1 MEGVRSVKKLRI
13 MGRMLGFVRP
23 LAGVMVI
30 SVVAGIAGFVC
41 ATALPVVGVE
51 AMLAVNGTATLIWGI
66 ATFCRVLVILAITR
80 GVLHYIEQEC
90 NHYIAFK
97 LLAHIRDLVFG
108 KLRTLAPAK
117 LSGRDRGDLIS
128 TITSDIELLEVFFAH
143 TISPVLIAIGTGII
157 LMSFLANLSWAFA
170 LIALAGYLAVGIV
183 VPLVVSHA
191 SGSVGVDIRE
201 QQASLSS
208 TMLDNLRGLD
218 QIIQYGMG
226 VKRGAELDQKS
237 RSLAAEQKR
246 LYRVAR
252 GGSIAVNVIMVL
264 DALAQLFVGIYAVSQ
279 SVVTPEA
286 FVLAEVTTL
295 SSFGPFI
302 ALANLG
308 STLQQTLAAGERVL
322 TILDEEPLVQ
332 ERAKGTEPV
341 FTGASAEQ
349 VGFSYGEEQV
359 LNNVNF
365 MVPKGGIVALVGKS
379 GSGKSTLCRLFMRFW
394 DVDSGAIC
402 IGSDNI
408 KDIKT
413 GYLHQ
418 QEALVEQQ
426 TMLFHDSI
434 RNNLLIAKPDAT
446 QEELEEACHKA
457 SVLDFIESLPGGFDT
472 IVGELGD
479 TLSGGERQRLG
490 LARAFLHEA
499 PFVLLDEP
507 TSNLDALNEGAILKA
522 LDMRRSKCSIML
534 ITHRPSSAAIAD
546 KVVSIDRGR
555 VS

>member
-1 MEGVRSVKKLRI
+1 MKKLRI

-66 ATFCRVLVILAITR
+66 ATFCRVLVILAIAR

-246 LYRVAR
+246 LHRVAR

-279 SVVTPEA
+279 SMVTPEA

-322 TILDEEPLVQ
+322 AILDEEPLVQ

-402 IGSDNI
+402 IGPDNI
-408 KDIKT
+408 KDIT
-413 GYLHQ
+413 SGYLHQ

-457 SVLDFIESLPGGFDT
+457 SVLDFIESLPEGFDT
-472 IVGELGD
+472 IVGELGG

-522 LDMRRSKCSIML
+522 LDMQRSKCSIML

>member
-66 ATFCRVLVILAITR
+66 TTFCRVLVILAITR

-522 LDMRRSKCSIML
+522 LDMQRSKCSIML

>member
-1 MEGVRSVKKLRI
+1 
-13 MGRMLGFVRP
+13 MLGFVRP

-246 LYRVAR
+246 LHRVAR

-279 SVVTPEA
+279 SMVTPEA

-322 TILDEEPLVQ
+322 AILDEEPLVQ

-402 IGSDNI
+402 IGPDNI
-408 KDIKT
+408 KDIT
-413 GYLHQ
+413 SGYLHQ

-457 SVLDFIESLPGGFDT
+457 SVLDFIESLPEGFDT
-472 IVGELGD
+472 IVGELGG

-522 LDMRRSKCSIML
+522 LDMQRSKCSIML

>member
-1 MEGVRSVKKLRI
+1 
-13 MGRMLGFVRP
+13 MLGFVRP

>member
-246 LYRVAR
+246 LHRVAR

-279 SVVTPEA
+279 SMVTPEA

-322 TILDEEPLVQ
+322 AILDEEPLVQ

-408 KDIKT
+408 KDIT
-413 GYLHQ
+413 SGYLHQ

-457 SVLDFIESLPGGFDT
+457 SVLDFIESLPEGFDT
-472 IVGELGD
+472 IVGELGG

-522 LDMRRSKCSIML
+522 LDMQRSKCSIML

>member
-1 MEGVRSVKKLRI
+1 
-13 MGRMLGFVRP
+13 MLGFVRP

-143 TISPVLIAIGTGII
+143 TISPILIAIGTGII

-183 VPLVVSHA
+183 VPLVVSYA

-201 QQASLSS
+201 QQAGLSS

-246 LYRVAR
+246 LHRVAR

-264 DALAQLFVGIYAVSQ
+264 DALAQLFVGIYAISQ

-402 IGSDNI
+402 IGPDNI

-457 SVLDFIESLPGGFDT
+457 SVLDFIESLPEGFDT
-472 IVGELGD
+472 IVGELGG

-522 LDMRRSKCSIML
+522 LDMQRSKCSIML

>member
-143 TISPVLIAIGTGII
+143 TISQILIAIGTGII

-201 QQASLSS
+201 QQAGLSS

-246 LYRVAR
+246 LHRVAR

-279 SVVTPEA
+279 SMATPEA

-322 TILDEEPLVQ
+322 AILDEEPLVQ

-402 IGSDNI
+402 IGPDNI

-446 QEELEEACHKA
+446 QGELEEACHKA

-522 LDMRRSKCSIML
+522 LGMQRSKCSIML

>member
-157 LMSFLANLSWAFA
+157 LMSFLANLSWAFV

-264 DALAQLFVGIYAVSQ
+264 DALAQLFVGIYAISQ

-408 KDIKT
+408 KDIT
-413 GYLHQ
+413 SGYLHQ

-522 LDMRRSKCSIML
+522 LDMQRSKCSIML

>member
-264 DALAQLFVGIYAVSQ
+264 DALAQLFVGIYAISQ
-279 SVVTPEA
+279 SMVTPEA

-322 TILDEEPLVQ
+322 AILDEEPLVQ

-457 SVLDFIESLPGGFDT
+457 SVLDFIKSLPEGFDT

-522 LDMRRSKCSIML
+522 LDMQRSKCSIML

>member
-157 LMSFLANLSWAFA
+157 LMSFLANLSWAFV

-246 LYRVAR
+246 LHRVAR

-322 TILDEEPLVQ
+322 AILDEEPLVQ

-408 KDIKT
+408 KDIT
-413 GYLHQ
+413 SGYLHQ

-522 LDMRRSKCSIML
+522 LDMQRSKCSIML

>member
-1 MEGVRSVKKLRI
+1 MKKLRI

-246 LYRVAR
+246 LHRVAR

-279 SVVTPEA
+279 SMVTPEA

-322 TILDEEPLVQ
+322 AILDEEPLVQ

-408 KDIKT
+408 KDIT
-413 GYLHQ
+413 SGYLHQ

-457 SVLDFIESLPGGFDT
+457 SVLDFIESLPEGFDT
-472 IVGELGD
+472 IVGELGG

-522 LDMRRSKCSIML
+522 LDMQRSKCSIML

>member
-365 MVPKGGIVALVGKS
+365 MVPKGGIVVLVGKS

>member
-66 ATFCRVLVILAITR
+66 ATFCRVLVILAIIR

-157 LMSFLANLSWAFA
+157 LMSFLANLSWAFV

-246 LYRVAR
+246 LHRVAR

-279 SVVTPEA
+279 SMATPEA

-408 KDIKT
+408 KDIT
-413 GYLHQ
+413 SGYLHQ

-457 SVLDFIESLPGGFDT
+457 SVLDFIESLPEGFDT
-472 IVGELGD
+472 IVGELGG

-522 LDMRRSKCSIML
+522 LDMQRSKCSIML